1 MQRLTLFVLLATS
14 AMFAQAYKA
23 APGPSTVETRE
34 LILHDIARH
43 KDIPLKVLFPRDID
57 GHTPVIIFSHG
68 AGGSKD
74 SYSGLTRHWA
84 SYGYV
89 VMQPSHDDSIALRR
103 EEGEPGDNMRGALQT
118 ALHDES
124 AWQNRPRDISFIIDS
139 FDEIEHD
146 VPELRHKLDR
156 DHIGVAGHSFGGFT
170 AESSSCATIKL
181 SGGQVLDLHDKRI
194 KAALVLSGE
203 GPGEMG
209 FYDGSFKH
217 CDLPMMSMTG
227 TRDRAANG
235 WTPEWREQIYSLSPS
250 PDKYFLN
257 LRGASHFTFVGR
269 TSPETVSAGGQP
281 GPPSDRRSRRLI
293 AKSAPDETQLFGYVQ
308 VASTAFWDAYLMR
321 DAAALNYLRSNELP
335 HYAAGELRY
344 ARK

>member
-1 MQRLTLFVLLATS
+1 MKRLTLFVLLATS
-14 AMFAQAYKA
+14 VFAQSYKA
-23 APGPSTVETRE
+23 APGPATIETRE
-34 LILHDIARH
+34 LILHDTHRN
-43 KDIPLKVLFPRDID
+43 KDLQLKVLFPREID

-84 SYGYV
+84 GYGYV
-89 VMQPSHDDSIALRR
+89 VMQPSHADSVVLRR
-103 EEGEPGDNMRGALQT
+103 EQGDSGDNMLAALKT
-118 ALHDES
+118 ALHDED

-146 VPELRHKLDR
+146 IPELRHKLDR
-156 DHIGVAGHSFGGFT
+156 DHIGVGGHSFGGFT

-181 SGGQVLDLHDKRI
+181 GDGRVLDLHDKRI

-203 GPGEMG
+203 GPGAMG

-235 WTPEWREQIYSLSPS
+235 WSPEWREQIYTLSPS

-257 LRGASHFTFVGR
+257 LTGASHFTFVGR
-269 TSPETVSAGGQP
+269 QSSEALPRDTGHMRPAMA
-281 GPPSDRRSRRLI
+281 RREKRILRQ
-293 AKSAPDETQLFGYVQ
+293 SAPNEEQLFGYVQ
-308 VASTAFWDAYLMR
+308 VASTAFWDAYLLR
-321 DAAALNYLRSNELP
+321 DAAALNYLRSNALP
-335 HYAAGELRY
+335 KYASGQLRY
-344 ARK
+344 ERK

>member
-1 MQRLTLFVLLATS
+1 MKPLTLFVLLATCAFS
-14 AMFAQAYKA
+14 QGYKA
-23 APGPSTVETRE
+23 APGPAVIETRE
-34 LILHDIARH
+34 LVLHDTQRH
-43 KDIPLKVLFPRDID
+43 KDIAVKVLFPREIS

-84 SYGYV
+84 SYGYIV
-89 VMQPSHDDSIALRR
+89 LQPSHTDSVALRR
-103 EEGEPGDNMRGALQT
+103 EQGESGDNMLAALKT
-118 ALHDES
+118 ALHDED
-124 AWQNRPRDISFIIDS
+124 AWQNRPRDISFVIDS
-139 FDEIEHD
+139 FDDIEHL

-156 DHIGVAGHSFGGFT
+156 NHIGVGGHSFGGFT

-181 SGGQVLDLHDKRI
+181 ADGKVLDLHDKRI
-194 KAALVLSGE
+194 QAALVLSGE

-217 CDLPMMSMTG
+217 CALPMMSMTG

-235 WTPEWREQIYSLSPS
+235 WTPEWREEIYTLSPA

-257 LRGASHFTFVGR
+257 LTGASHFTFVGR
-269 TSPETVSAGGQP
+269 TSPEAVNAGGQS
-281 GPPSDRRSRRLI
+281 GPPTDRRSRRLI
-293 AKSAPDETQLFGYVQ
+293 ARSAPDETQLFGYVQ

-321 DAAALNYLRSNELP
+321 DAAALNYLRSNDLL
-335 HYAAGELRY
+335 HYATNKLVYLR
-344 ARK
+344 K